1 MLNPHNMHVSMH
13 GLDVFNRSFTNFFG
27 ENSSCLVPQKDVVI
41 RRDTTEIPNSD
52 IQLYDC
58 RSHGSLSLDAY
69 SHKSEV
75 SFQNFLSPLS
85 RHGSSTS
92 TNTTP
97 LLFHPNVL
105 GTPCPFNVN
114 QSRFFPPSIHH
125 SPYFQYQ
132 YRHYQQRRKR
142 RILFNQMQIQQLEK
156 IFRKQRYLSASE
168 RDQLSALIGL
178 SPTQASILNIFWV
191 VIQSNSL
198 DS

>member
-1 MLNPHNMHVSMH
+1 MN
-13 GLDVFNRSFTNFFG
+13 GLDVFNRSFTNIFG
-27 ENSSCLVPQKDVVI
+27 ENSSCLLPAKDVVI
-41 RRDTTEIPNSD
+41 RGDTTGILNSD

-58 RSHGSLSLDAY
+58 KSHGPLPSLDAY
-69 SHKSEV
+69 SHKNGV
-75 SFQNFLSPLS
+75 AFQNFLTPLP
-85 RHGSSTS
+85 RHGVSNSM
-92 TNTTP
+92 NTTP
-97 LLFHPNVL
+97 FLFHPNVL
-105 GTPCPFNVN
+105 GSPCPFNVS

-178 SPTQASILNIFWV
+178 SPTQANILNTFELLEKIT
-191 VIQSNSL
+191 N
-198 DS
+198 